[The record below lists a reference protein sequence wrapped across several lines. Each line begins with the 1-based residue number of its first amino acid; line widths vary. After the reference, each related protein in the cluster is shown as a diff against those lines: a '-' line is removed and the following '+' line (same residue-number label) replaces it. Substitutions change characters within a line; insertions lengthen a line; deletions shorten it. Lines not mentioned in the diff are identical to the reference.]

1 MYIYGTSEGT
11 ADNEIQLMC
20 NVTLVEGLVVRPS
33 IKWSGVGVGDSNV
46 TESETVILS
55 DTWSERNLTFSPLKT
70 SHGGW
75 YWCTAN
81 IFISSDSINLQ
92 NTNYKYLIV
101 QSKWNVY
108 WFDT

>member
-11 ADNEIQLMC
+11 ADDEIQLTC
-20 NVTLVEGLVVRPS
+20 NVRTVEGVVVRPS
-33 IKWSGVGVGDSNV
+33 FKWSGVGVGDNNV

-55 DTWSERNLTFSPLKT
+55 DTWSKRNLTFSPLKT
-70 SHGGW
+70 SHGGL
-75 YWCTAN
+75 YRCKAT

-101 QSKWNVY
+101 QSK
-108 WFDT
+108 